1 LTRKNIPV
9 AQRPVVYWTRP
20 FLRFAKIESAGGLVL
35 VACAIIAIVWANSAW
50 GDFYATLL
58 HIPITLS
65 FSTLHLSEDLHYWI
79 NDGLM
84 AIFFLFVG
92 LEIKH
97 ELLAGELSSVR
108 LAALPVLAA
117 LGGVIF
123 PACIYAVLNHNRPTA
138 GGWGIPMATDIA
150 FALGILALSGSR
162 VPVGLKVFLTALA
175 IVDDI
180 AAVLVIGI
188 FYSSSIHWNMLLAAF
203 IFLAI
208 GALAN
213 RIGVADVGVYL
224 VIGVAVWYCMLRSGV
239 HPTLAGILVAFIIP
253 ANRYLETPEFLHSA
267 RQDLE
272 TIENSTRLGHGSS
285 TARNAFFHLQ
295 MQSHLVEAPLLRL
308 ERSLEPWVTFFIMP
322 LFALTNAGV
331 RLGGIHAHDLHDP
344 AVHGIF
350 FGLLL
355 GKPIGVMLFSW
366 LAVHFG
372 LAHLPEGVS
381 WKHLHAAA
389 WLAGIGFTMSLFI
402 SALAFGAGHEDMLA
416 KIGILAASA
425 LAAILG
431 TLLLRLCPKQPV
443 QAV

>member
-1 LTRKNIPV
+1 MH
-9 AQRPVVYWTRP
+9 RPIVRWTRP
-20 FLRFAKIESAGGLVL
+20 FLRFAKIESAGGIVL
-35 VACAIIAIVWANSAW
+35 VACAVVAIVWANSAW

-58 HIPITLS
+58 HVPITIGI
-65 FSTLHLSEDLHYWI
+65 STLHLSEDLHYWI

-84 AIFFLFVG
+84 AVFFLFAG

-97 ELLAGELSSVR
+97 ELLVGELSSVR

-117 LGGVIF
+117 MGGVIF
-123 PACIYAVLNHNRPTA
+123 PACIYALLNHNRTTA

-203 IFLAI
+203 IFLAV

-213 RIGVADVGVYL
+213 RVGVTRVGVYL
-224 VIGVAVWYCMLRSGV
+224 VIGIAVWYCMLRSGV

-253 ANRYLETPEFLHSA
+253 ANRYLDTPEFLESA

-272 TIENSTRLGHGSS
+272 AVEEAGRIAPGHGL
-285 TARNAFFHLQ
+285 TAARQAFLHLQ
-295 MQSHLVEAPLLRL
+295 MQSQLVEAPLMRL
-308 ERSLEPWVTFFIMP
+308 ERGLQPWVTFFIMP

-331 RLGGIHAHDLHDP
+331 RLGGIHLRDLLDP

-350 FGLLL
+350 LGLLV
-355 GKPIGVMLFSW
+355 GKPLGIMLFSC
-366 LAVHFG
+366 LAVRYG
-372 LAHLPEGVS
+372 MAHLPEGVG
-381 WKHLHAAA
+381 WKHIHAAA

-416 KIGILAASA
+416 KVGILSASA
-425 LAAILG
+425 LAAIAG
-431 TLLLRLCPKQPV
+431 TLLLRFCPKV
-443 QAV
+443 QTEET